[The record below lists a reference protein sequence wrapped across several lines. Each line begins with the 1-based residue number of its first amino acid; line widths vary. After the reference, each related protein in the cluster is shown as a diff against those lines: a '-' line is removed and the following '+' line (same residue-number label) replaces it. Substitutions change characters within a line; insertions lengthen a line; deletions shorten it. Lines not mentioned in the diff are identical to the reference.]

1 MVNPFYRIVVLTLAS
16 ICVGTVAS
24 LGAIAFVEAVA
35 WLNDLLLVSPRTRIL
50 YVEHPLLVAGA
61 TVLAPALGGLLVGL
75 AFWRLSCVQRPL
87 GPPDAI
93 ISVQTRWL
101 AFSRYG
107 NIRLGRRATAN
118 GDRCRPA
125 ETGRALRRQ
134 AGIPHGVSACAVRGR
149 RLEPAASTTGIN
161 AR

>member
-87 GPPDAI
+87 GPPRRHHLRADA
-93 ISVQTRWL
+93 VAGLQP
-101 AFSRYG
+101 
-107 NIRLGRRATAN
+107 IRQHQIGPQSNCKR
-118 GDRCRPA
+118 
-125 ETGRALRRQ
+125 
-134 AGIPHGVSACAVRGR
+134 
-149 RLEPAASTTGIN
+149 
-161 AR
+161 